1 MLYEYDR
8 SIITF
13 NTLVHKQER
22 EFLLNSDNK
31 DIGFSL
37 IFTVITL
44 LHDVYET
51 SLI

>member
-22 EFLLNSDNK
+22 EFLLNSDIQE
-31 DIGFSL
+31 IGYSL

-44 LHDVYET
+44 LLKMYTKLH
-51 SLI
+51 